1 MATLDLCGEW
11 LICGLPDG
19 SGKAEELAGPPCSN
33 RQQWLSGNVPG
44 TIQTDLFRLG
54 RKPPP
59 FLGKNTKEFA
69 DLEDMEWWYRK
80 SFIAPKSLLDDRVEL
95 VFDGLD
101 TLADV
106 WLNGKCLA
114 HHENMFVPLRVDVT
128 DTLAYGEENVLVVRL
143 RSVAKYGAS
152 LAEEA
157 SAEGRGGFSERS
169 FVRKAQFAFHWDW
182 AARLVTV
189 GICAPVRLESYRGWR
204 VMDLCVRP
212 FIVFKGKARLAIAAE
227 FERVAARPGPV
238 QLALSV
244 FSPDGELLC
253 HQERIVS
260 AEDSPDPYV
269 WNVDVEI
276 AGPQLWWP
284 NGYGEQPLYTVAV
297 TAACDEGELH
307 QKTVRVGIRTV
318 SVEQDPDPK
327 LPKTRF
333 VVMVNGVPIFCKGSN
348 WVPADYFPER
358 ITRDRYE
365 RLVKLARD
373 AHFTML
379 RVWGGGVYESDAFYD
394 LCDENGILI
403 FQDFMYAC
411 GSYPDYDEQFCETA
425 RQEAEYVVRRLR
437 NHPCIAL
444 WAGCNENGLMPYG
457 RRLYYEVLQ
466 GVCRRLDPTRFYLP
480 TSPGLS
486 AHPDS
491 WKAGDRHAHQT
502 FIGSKAGPEDEG
514 AGLFLGLISEGNR
527 ADWEVLLG
535 YYGLRFPDTPAK
547 FEDVHWT
554 CLRDEKG
561 SFLSETLALPGVP
574 DRRTLRA
581 CIPEGEIYPYTDS
594 WLHHVPYGFPTSQ
607 VQTDLFMRH
616 LFGIEPPASEA
627 GMASYLRRLELIQP
641 EGWRYGVEICRSR
654 FPSCAGFLSWMYDT
668 PWPNMDWSLVD
679 YFGRPGPGYFG
690 AKRGCAPLIVVM
702 LEDASLRGGW
712 NLVIC
717 NDTMARQRVELDY
730 GLLSLTGEVLW
741 QAGRSCDIGPCSSKK
756 AARIERKSLGTF
768 DPASACLYA
777 RLLQNDSLIAETRAF
792 FLYYKDIKLPKA
804 ALCVEW
810 IRESSR
816 NLALR
821 VRTDVF
827 AWAVKIEWDSGELD
841 VSDNVFDLL
850 PGTQRDIQVSTWPDA
865 KTPPRVRISAINSE
879 QIVLDY
885 PNLGR

>member
-297 TAACDEGELH
+297 TAACDEGE
-307 QKTVRVGIRTV
+307 QIGRASCRERV
-318 SVEQDPDPK
+318 
-327 LPKTRF
+327 
-333 VVMVNGVPIFCKGSN
+333 
-348 WVPADYFPER
+348 
-358 ITRDRYE
+358 
-365 RLVKLARD
+365 
-373 AHFTML
+373 
-379 RVWGGGVYESDAFYD
+379 
-394 LCDENGILI
+394 
-403 FQDFMYAC
+403 
-411 GSYPDYDEQFCETA
+411 
-425 RQEAEYVVRRLR
+425 
-437 NHPCIAL
+437 
-444 WAGCNENGLMPYG
+444 
-457 RRLYYEVLQ
+457 
-466 GVCRRLDPTRFYLP
+466 
-480 TSPGLS
+480 
-486 AHPDS
+486 
-491 WKAGDRHAHQT
+491 
-502 FIGSKAGPEDEG
+502 
-514 AGLFLGLISEGNR
+514 
-527 ADWEVLLG
+527 
-535 YYGLRFPDTPAK
+535 
-547 FEDVHWT
+547 
-554 CLRDEKG
+554 
-561 SFLSETLALPGVP
+561 
-574 DRRTLRA
+574 
-581 CIPEGEIYPYTDS
+581 
-594 WLHHVPYGFPTSQ
+594 
-607 VQTDLFMRH
+607 
-616 LFGIEPPASEA
+616 
-627 GMASYLRRLELIQP
+627 
-641 EGWRYGVEICRSR
+641 
-654 FPSCAGFLSWMYDT
+654 
-668 PWPNMDWSLVD
+668 
-679 YFGRPGPGYFG
+679 
-690 AKRGCAPLIVVM
+690 
-702 LEDASLRGGW
+702 
-712 NLVIC
+712 
-717 NDTMARQRVELDY
+717 
-730 GLLSLTGEVLW
+730 
-741 QAGRSCDIGPCSSKK
+741 
-756 AARIERKSLGTF
+756 
-768 DPASACLYA
+768 
-777 RLLQNDSLIAETRAF
+777 
-792 FLYYKDIKLPKA
+792 
-804 ALCVEW
+804 
-810 IRESSR
+810 
-816 NLALR
+816 
-821 VRTDVF
+821 
-827 AWAVKIEWDSGELD
+827 
-841 VSDNVFDLL
+841 
-850 PGTQRDIQVSTWPDA
+850 
-865 KTPPRVRISAINSE
+865 
-879 QIVLDY
+879 
-885 PNLGR
+885 